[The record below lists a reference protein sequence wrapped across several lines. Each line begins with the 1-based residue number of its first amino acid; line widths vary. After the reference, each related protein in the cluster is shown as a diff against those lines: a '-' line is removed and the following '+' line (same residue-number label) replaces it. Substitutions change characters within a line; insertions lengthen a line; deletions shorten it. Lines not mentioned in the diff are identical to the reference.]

1 MSATRNSVDDLDFD
15 ILKLL
20 QKDGRMSYTEISKEL
35 GVSVGTA
42 RYRIAKLLED
52 ETLRVIGRV
61 DPYQIG
67 FRSPAS
73 IYVAVAPTASID
85 EVATRIAEFP
95 EVSYLAMVTGDFDLE
110 VDVMCRDQ
118 VHLTGL
124 IADRLR
130 KIPGVAET
138 KTNIILRVY
147 KIAQADLTLVD
158 PRFEDEN
165 RSASP
170 NADPPSA
177 RRI

>member
-1 MSATRNSVDDLDFD
+1 MSASRNSIDDLDFD

-20 QKDGRMSYTEISKEL
+20 QKDGRMSYTEISKAL

-73 IYVAVAPTASID
+73 IYVSIEPSASID
-85 EVATRIAEFP
+85 EVAIQIARFP
-95 EVSYLAMVTGDFDLE
+95 EVSYLAMITGDFDLE

-118 VHLTGL
+118 IHLTSL

-130 KIPGVAET
+130 KIPGVCET
-138 KTNIILRVY
+138 RTNIILRVY
-147 KIAQADLTLVD
+147 KMAQADLTLVD
-158 PRFEDEN
+158 PRFEEEN
-165 RSASP
+165 RTASP

>member
-1 MSATRNSVDDLDFD
+1 MSASRNAIDDLDFD

-20 QKDGRMSYTEISKEL
+20 QSDGRMSYTEISKSL

-42 RYRIAKLLED
+42 RYRISKLLEE

-67 FRSPAS
+67 FRSPATV
-73 IYVAVAPTASID
+73 YVAVAPAASID
-85 EVATRIAEFP
+85 EVATEIAEFP
-95 EVSYLAMVTGDFDLE
+95 EVSYLAMITGDFDLE

-118 VHLTGL
+118 DHLTDL
-124 IADRLR
+124 VAERLR
-130 KIPGVAET
+130 KIPGVSET

-147 KIAQADLTLVD
+147 KMAQADLTLVD
-158 PRFEDEN
+158 PRFEEDN
-165 RSASP
+165 PGTMPSG
-170 NADPPSA
+170 DPPSA